1 MRDKY
6 TLTHTT
12 EILPLHACCRSLR
25 VRARAAKG
33 AHILPVDLTLQEHRP
48 PQPQELG
55 QHQCRHHHPLAWCH
69 KLQQRQVGGQ
79 PMVQW
84 PGKQSSPLEGQRIDR
99 ARDSAKQHMNRQC
112 TQPNTSYSCS
122 YANLT
127 SQLLL
132 D

>member
-1 MRDKY
+1 MRGKY

-12 EILPLHACCRSLR
+12 EILPLHACCCFLR

-33 AHILPVDLTLQEHRP
+33 AHVLPVDLTLQERWP

-69 KLQQRQVGGQ
+69 KLLQRQVGGQ

-99 ARDSAKQHMNRQC
+99 ARESAKQHMNRRC
-112 TQPNTSYSCS
+112 TQPNSCF

-132 D
+132 DRTV